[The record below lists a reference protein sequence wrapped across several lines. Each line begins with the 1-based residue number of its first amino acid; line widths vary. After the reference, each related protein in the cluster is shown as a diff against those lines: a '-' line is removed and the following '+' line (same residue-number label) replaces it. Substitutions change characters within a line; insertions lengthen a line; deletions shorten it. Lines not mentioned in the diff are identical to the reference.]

1 MINLWKLLFEQ
12 FKMCFNTNLMQ
23 QFNNFLNKIL
33 NNKQKNN
40 ILKKTTK
47 KLASSS
53 FRRNFNFWKWIDSFS
68 RIFES
73 KNFLIKYSLLK
84 FF

>member
-47 KLASSS
+47 KQ
-53 FRRNFNFWKWIDSFS
+53 
-68 RIFES
+68 
-73 KNFLIKYSLLK
+73 KN
-84 FF
+84 